1 MLYNEFLTGV
11 NGSTWTND
19 LVNFPNFAKHLKSR
33 FGRLELLYDED
44 TTLELLENVL
54 IDYGVQLR
62 QAEMLATVSFS
73 QSDLG
78 TSTASNST
86 TIQNNQGTNTLSYT
100 GYNVDSDYNKNSS
113 TNTGNAVSG
122 SNLTTID
129 KLKETMEINNR
140 ESARLY
146 DSVDK
151 ELYYIFRTL
160 Y

>member
-1 MLYNEFLTGV
+1 MLYNEFLSGS
-11 NGSTWTND
+11 NGSTWQND
-19 LVNFPNFAKHLKSR
+19 LQNFPNFAKHLKSR

-54 IDYGVQLR
+54 IDYSVQLK
-62 QAEMLATVSFS
+62 QAEMIANVSFS

-78 TSTASNST
+78 TTTTSNNTSV
-86 TIQNNQGTNTLSYT
+86 QNAQGTNTLSYT
-100 GYNVDSDYNKNSS
+100 GYNVDSDYNKNT
-113 TNTGNAVSG
+113 TNNTANSVSG

>member
-11 NGSTWTND
+11 NGSTWLTD
-19 LVNFPNFAKHLKSR
+19 LTNFPNFANHLKRR
-33 FGRLELLYDED
+33 FGNMELLYNEE

-62 QAEMLATVSFS
+62 QAEMLANVSFS

-78 TSTASNST
+78 TTTTNNST
-86 TIQNNQGTNTLSYT
+86 TIQNAQNTNTLSYT
-100 GYNVDSDYNKNSS
+100 GYNVDSDYNKTSS
-113 TNTGNAVSG
+113 SSTGNAVSG
-122 SNLTTID
+122 SNLVTID

-151 ELYYIFRTL
+151 ELFYIFRSL